1 MIVNLKSNIYATR
14 NFSKTSAGTLSIEGS
29 INCNGDLT
37 VQGGSNELNKERDSI
52 SYAISCKGTVTLA
65 NGKSDNY
72 IYYKTA
78 LVKLDTWESYSDLDI
93 PFNALPGFQEEY
105 DLIGYL
111 NYLLTLVETG
121 TKTFAG
127 GIYNLK
133 GYRTKSINVY
143 DLIASNLSSTVEIKI
158 GPNQGSTH
166 LMKVDSPL
174 SPVVISNLVMNT
186 TGVKPSPEDLIFAID
201 APSISISNS
210 TLYGTIYAP
219 NSIVTITDSE
229 IQGSIVAKDVI
240 VEGVG
245 STIIKNKL
253 FLGYIESPVAPEIK
267 MSPLSSVDNYTEL
280 DVSVYSEDPIPD
292 YYEIRYTL
300 DGTIPTRSST
310 LYVGN
315 FTVYI
320 LGVVNVKAK
329 IFGNGVE
336 DGNVA
341 SQAYGFKCKTENPS
355 LVKDSLTGRYSI
367 SHPVDADVYYTLDGS
382 DPTVYS
388 TLYEQPAF
396 ESIFDEEGLYYIR
409 FVAILKGCDPS
420 DMVDETILVELPEPL
435 TGEVYPPKVNIW
447 KAGGVSPIYT
457 INPTPNTELNPNA
470 NKPKTYV
477 FGKKASGE
485 APDPNVIE
493 LLTSEEFTIA
503 DVMNMKFSMSPY
515 TAGDAIR
522 YSIDETNPVNG
533 LNYDVATEPKINI
546 GSLSSNRLRAFSQ
559 VDWVEYSEQI
569 DYTILFR
576 TVDSKRFDTTEN
588 ELRSEEVLASL
599 QGGSSYAI
607 DIAWVGPGVVTDDF
621 AVYQALINILAT
633 DMLERIFNPTFG
645 VSISAKLAEVHKIS
659 SGEKIIADLKSE
671 IESQDARIKIK
682 EELSYAYFDDELGA
696 LVVDL
701 VWVNT
706 LTKNSAALK
715 YAYDLD
721 TVR

>member
-1 MIVNLKSNIYATR
+1 MIVNLKSNIYTTR

-111 NYLLTLVETG
+111 NYLLTIAETCTIPG
-121 TKTFAG
+121 KTFAG

-166 LMKVDSPL
+166 LMKVDSPA

-210 TLYGTIYAP
+210 TLFGTIYAP

-240 VEGVG
+240 VVGTG
-245 STIIKNKL
+245 STTIKNKL
-253 FLGYIESPVAPEIK
+253 FLGYIESPAAPEIK
-267 MSPLSSVDNYTEL
+267 MSPLSSIDNYTEL

-300 DGTIPTRSST
+300 DGTIPTRSSA

-315 FTVYI
+315 ITVYV

-355 LVKDSLTGRYSI
+355 LVKDAITGRYSI
-367 SHPVDADVYYTLDGS
+367 SYPAGAKVYYTLDGS

-396 ESIFDEEGLYYIR
+396 ESIFDEEGSYYIR
-409 FVAILKGCDPS
+409 FIAILKGCDPS
-420 DMVDETILVELPEPL
+420 DMVDETIIVELPD
-435 TGEVYPPKVNIW
+435 GGVYPPRVTILKKNSSNVY
-447 KAGGVSPIYT
+447 VPIYT
-457 INPTPNTELNPNA
+457 IDPTPNTELNPNI

-493 LLTSEEFTIA
+493 LLTSEEFTIT

-515 TAGDAIR
+515 TAGDAVR
-522 YSIDETNPVNG
+522 YSMNEGNPVSG
-533 LNYDVATEPKINI
+533 INYTGDQINI
-546 GSLSSNRLRAFSQ
+546 SSLSSNRLRAFSH
-559 VDWVEYSEQI
+559 VNWKEYSQQI

-576 TVDSKRFDTTEN
+576 TIDSKQFDTTEN
-588 ELRSEEVLASL
+588 ELKSEEVLASL

-659 SGEKIIADLKSE
+659 SGEKVIADLKAE
-671 IESQDARIKIK
+671 VEAQDTRIKIK

-706 LTKNSAALK
+706 LTKNSAAIK

-721 TVR
+721 TIR

>member
-186 TGVKPSPEDLIFAID
+186 TGVKPSPEDIIFAID
-201 APSISISNS
+201 TPSISISNS
-210 TLYGTIYAP
+210 TLFGTIYAP

-240 VEGVG
+240 VVGTG
-245 STIIKNKL
+245 STTIKNKL

-280 DVSVYSEDPIPD
+280 DVSVYSDDPIPD

-300 DGTIPTRSST
+300 DGTIPTRSSS

-315 FTVYI
+315 FTVYV

-367 SHPVDADVYYTLDGS
+367 SYPVGANVYYTLDGS

-396 ESIFDEEGLYYIR
+396 ESIFDEEGSYYIR
-409 FVAILKGCDPS
+409 FIAILKGCDSS
-420 DMVDETILVELPEPL
+420 DMVDETIIVELPD
-435 TGEVYPPKVNIW
+435 GGVYPPRVTILKKNSSNVY
-447 KAGGVSPIYT
+447 VPIYT
-457 INPTPNTELNPNA
+457 IDPTPNTELNPNI

-493 LLTSEEFTIA
+493 LLTSEEFAIT

-522 YSIDETNPVNG
+522 YSMNEGNPVSG
-533 LNYDVATEPKINI
+533 INYTGDQINI
-546 GSLSSNRLRAFSQ
+546 SSLSSNRLRAFSH
-559 VDWVEYSEQI
+559 VDWEEYSQQI

-576 TVDSKRFDTTEN
+576 TIDSKQFDTSEN
-588 ELRSEEVLASL
+588 ELKSEEVLASL

-659 SGEKIIADLKSE
+659 SGEKVIADLKAE
-671 IESQDARIKIK
+671 VEAQDARIKIK

-721 TVR
+721 TIR

>member
-1 MIVNLKSNIYATR
+1 MIVNLKSNIYTTG
-14 NFSKTSAGTLSIEGS
+14 NFSKTSAGTLSIEGA
-29 INCNGDLT
+29 INCNGNLT
-37 VQGGSNELNKERDSI
+37 VQGGSNQLNKSRDSI
-52 SYAISCKGTVTLA
+52 SYAISCKGTATLA
-65 NGKSDNY
+65 NGSSDNY
-72 IYYKTA
+72 IYYKTG
-78 LVKLDTWESYSDLDI
+78 LVKADTWESYDDLDI

-105 DLIGYL
+105 DLVGYL
-111 NYLLTLVETG
+111 KYLLTIVETG
-121 TKTFAG
+121 TKTFTG

-143 DLIASNLSSTVEIKI
+143 DLIGSNLSSATEIKI
-158 GPNQGSTH
+158 GPNQGSSH
-166 LMKVDSPL
+166 LLKVSSPVT
-174 SPVVISNLVMNT
+174 PVVISNLVMNT
-186 TGVKPSPEDLIFAID
+186 TGVKPSPEDIIFAID

-210 TLYGTIYAP
+210 TLFGTIYAP
-219 NSIVTITDSE
+219 NSIVTVTDSE
-229 IQGSIVAKDVI
+229 IQGSIVAKDII
-240 VEGVG
+240 VSGTG
-245 STIIKNKL
+245 TTTIKNKL
-253 FLGYIESPVAPEIK
+253 FIGYIESPVAPEIK
-267 MSPLSSVDNYTEL
+267 MSPLSSTNNYSSL
-280 DVSVYSEDPIPD
+280 DVSVFSEDTIPD

-300 DGTIPTRSST
+300 DGTTPTRSST
-310 LYVGN
+310 LYTGN
-315 FTVYI
+315 FSVYV
-320 LGVVNVKAK
+320 LGIVTVKAK

-336 DGNVA
+336 DGSIV

-367 SHPVDADVYYTLDGS
+367 SYPAGAKVYYTLDGS
-382 DPTVYS
+382 DPTTYS

-409 FVAILKGCDPS
+409 FIAITQGCDPS
-420 DMVDETILVELPEPL
+420 DMVDETIVVELPD
-435 TGEVYPPKVNIW
+435 GGVYPPRVVIW
-447 KAGGVSPIYT
+447 KKNSSNVYVAIYT
-457 INPTPNTELNPNA
+457 IEPTPNTELNPDL
-470 NKPKTYV
+470 NKAKTFV
-477 FGKKASGE
+477 FGKKPSGE
-485 APDPNVIE
+485 ASDPNVIE
-493 LLTSEEFTIA
+493 LLTNEEFTIA

-515 TAGDAIR
+515 TTGDAIR
-522 YSIDETNPVNG
+522 YSLNESNPVSG
-533 LNYDVATEPKINI
+533 INYTSNSQVNI
-546 GSLSSNRLRAFSQ
+546 SSLSSNRLRAFSH
-559 VDWVEYSEQI
+559 VDWEEYSQQI
-569 DYTILFR
+569 DYTLLFR

-588 ELRSEEVLASL
+588 ELKSEEVLASL

-621 AVYQALINILAT
+621 AVYQALVNILAT

-659 SGEKIIADLKSE
+659 SGEKIISDLKAE
-671 IESQDARIKIK
+671 IESQDSRINIK

>member
-14 NFSKTSAGTLSIEGS
+14 NFSKTSNGTLSIEGS
-29 INCNGDLT
+29 INCNGNLT
-37 VQGGSNELNKERDSI
+37 VQGGSNSLNKEKDSI
-52 SYAISCKGTVTLA
+52 SYAISCNGVVTLS
-65 NGKSDNY
+65 NGTSDNY
-72 IYYKTA
+72 IYYKTSLIKA
-78 LVKLDTWESYSDLDI
+78 DTWESYGDLDI
-93 PFNALPGFQEEY
+93 QFNSLPGFQEEY
-105 DLIGYL
+105 DLVGYL
-111 NYLLTLVETG
+111 KYLLTITETG

-127 GIYNLK
+127 GIYTLK

-143 DLIASNLSSTVEIKI
+143 DLVASNLSSTTEIKI
-158 GPNQGSTH
+158 GPNQGSSH
-166 LMKVDSPL
+166 LLKVSSP
-174 SPVVISNLVMNT
+174 STPVVISNLVMNSI
-186 TGVKPSPEDLIFAID
+186 GVKPSPVDIIFAID
-201 APSISISNS
+201 APTISISNS
-210 TLYGTIYAP
+210 ILFGTIYAP
-219 NSIVTITDSE
+219 NSIVTLTDCE
-229 IQGSIVAKDVI
+229 IQGSVVAKDVI
-240 VEGVG
+240 VAGSG
-245 STIIKNKL
+245 STTIKNSL
-253 FLGYIESPVAPEIK
+253 FVGYIESPVAPEIEIL
-267 MSPLSSVDNYTEL
+267 PLSSTDNYTGV
-280 DVSVYSEDPIPD
+280 DVSISSDDTIPD

-300 DGTIPTRSST
+300 DGTTPTRSST

-315 FTVYI
+315 FSLYS
-320 LGVVNVKAK
+320 LGIVTVKAK

-336 DGNVA
+336 DGSIA
-341 SQAYGFKCKTENPS
+341 SQAYVFKCKTETPS

-367 SHPVDADVYYTLDGS
+367 SYPAGAKVYYTLDGS

-388 TLYEQPAF
+388 TLYEQSAF
-396 ESIFDEEGLYYIR
+396 ESIFDEEGSYYIR
-409 FVAILKGCDPS
+409 FIAIVQGCDPS
-420 DMVDETILVELPEPL
+420 DMVDETILVELPD
-435 TGEVYPPKVNIW
+435 GNVYPPRVVILKKNSSNVY
-447 KAGGVSPIYT
+447 VPIYT
-457 INPTPNTELNPNA
+457 IDPTPNTELNPNL
-470 NKPKTYV
+470 NKPKTFV
-477 FGKKASGE
+477 FGKKPAGE

-493 LLTSEEFTIA
+493 LLTSEEFTLA
-503 DVMNMKFSMSPY
+503 DVTNMKLSMSPY
-515 TAGDAIR
+515 TSGDLIR
-522 YSIDETNPVNG
+522 YSTDESNPVKGVDYTGNQ
-533 LNYDVATEPKINI
+533 INI
-546 GSLSSNRLRAFSQ
+546 STLSSNRLRSFSH
-559 VDWVEYSEQI
+559 VNWVEYSQQI

-576 TVDSKRFDTTEN
+576 TVNSQTFDTTEN

-659 SGEKIIADLKSE
+659 SGEKIISDLKSE

>member
-14 NFSKTSAGTLSIEGS
+14 NFSKTSAGTLAIEGS

-186 TGVKPSPEDLIFAID
+186 TGVKPSPEDIIFAID
-201 APSISISNS
+201 TPSISISNS
-210 TLYGTIYAP
+210 TLFGTIYAP

-240 VEGVG
+240 VVGTG
-245 STIIKNKL
+245 STTIKNKL

-280 DVSVYSEDPIPD
+280 DVSVYSDDPIPD

-300 DGTIPTRSST
+300 DGTIPTRSSS

-315 FTVYI
+315 FTVYV

-367 SHPVDADVYYTLDGS
+367 SYPVGANVYYTLDGS

-396 ESIFDEEGLYYIR
+396 ESIFDAEGSYYIR
-409 FVAILKGCDPS
+409 FIAILKGCDPS
-420 DMVDETILVELPEPL
+420 DMVDETIIVELPD
-435 TGEVYPPKVNIW
+435 GGVYPPRVTILKKNSSNVY
-447 KAGGVSPIYT
+447 VPIYT
-457 INPTPNTELNPNA
+457 IDPTPNTELNPNI

-493 LLTSEEFTIA
+493 LLTSEEFTIT

-522 YSIDETNPVNG
+522 YSMNEGNPVSG
-533 LNYDVATEPKINI
+533 INYIGDQINI
-546 GSLSSNRLRAFSQ
+546 SSLSSNRLRAFSH
-559 VDWVEYSEQI
+559 VDWEEYSQQI

-576 TVDSKRFDTTEN
+576 TIDSKQFDTSEN
-588 ELRSEEVLASL
+588 ELKSEEVLASL

-659 SGEKIIADLKSE
+659 SGEKVIADLKAE
-671 IESQDARIKIK
+671 VEAQDARIKIK

-721 TVR
+721 TIR